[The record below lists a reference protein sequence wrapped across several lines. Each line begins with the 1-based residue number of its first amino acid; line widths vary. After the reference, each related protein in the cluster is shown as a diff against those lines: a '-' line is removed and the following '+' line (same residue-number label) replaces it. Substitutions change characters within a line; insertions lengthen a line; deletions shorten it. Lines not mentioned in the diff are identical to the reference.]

1 MPEAGG
7 SMLLVKASPSCCLA
21 APPTAGPAPVQPASC
36 WMVVLEAQAGDC
48 VLQELLPSRA
58 SMVW

>member
-1 MPEAGG
+1 
-7 SMLLVKASPSCCLA
+7 MLLVKASPSCCLA